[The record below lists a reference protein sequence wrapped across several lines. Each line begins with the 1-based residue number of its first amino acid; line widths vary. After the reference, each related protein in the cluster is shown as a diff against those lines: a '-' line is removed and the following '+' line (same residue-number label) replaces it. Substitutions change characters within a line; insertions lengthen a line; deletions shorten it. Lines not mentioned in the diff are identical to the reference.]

1 MEPLPDTVVVKVCTT
16 GGKALTFTVAEQV
29 AVADGFC
36 IVPMTVNTP
45 TAGGF
50 KLTLPP
56 AVTGR
61 PLTSAVT
68 IGPPVD
74 CSVTLTSWPR
84 SIEVTLVVSLQTGFS
99 IGFTSSSQVRVPAAL
114 VTDAL
119 NVTPEAAQSAIADQL
134 LAPAE
139 VNVTPARLGGFVIGP
154 PVDPIETLH
163 FSDVLLRRS
172 ATIEQLGATVIGTGT
187 GADLVFTETVAVHL
201 ADARGFV
208 ITPVIT

>member
-1 MEPLPDTVVVKVCTT
+1 MIGA

-29 AVADGFC
+29 DVADGFC
-36 IVPMTVNTP
+36 IVPVIVNTP

-84 SIEVTLVVSLQTGFS
+84 SIELTLVVSVQAGLAIAGT
-99 IGFTSSSQVRVPAAL
+99 TTTQVRVPAAL
-114 VTDAL
+114 VTDAF
-119 NVTPEAAQSAIADQL
+119 NVTPEAAQSDTADHL

-172 ATIEQLGATVIGTGT
+172 ATIEQLGATVIGTGA
-187 GADLVFTETVAVHL
+187 GADLLFTETVAVHL